1 MRKRLFFLKNL
12 LIFATP
18 MLIVLP
24 NIFLFELE
32 CDFDRAIY
40 LVPLF
45 YLLVFSSLFVSLD
58 DNDDYYIR
66 IKLIQGST
74 VILIFLGVFAIFF
87 HNFSLFI
94 SVFISSGLVIYI
106 TKKIKD
112 FKEKNDKRNHN
123 RLIY

>member
-1 MRKRLFFLKNL
+1 
-12 LIFATP
+12 